1 MTLGKER
8 ILLRCDLK
16 RAARGDG
23 SPWELTDE
31 ERKKVVWIEFLFR
44 AEKKA
49 KVTLG
54 DLGFTDLE
62 GTEEEG
68 TEHSANGE
76 EEKRPARAD
85 TCLPT

>member
-1 MTLGKER
+1 M
-8 ILLRCDLK
+8 
-16 RAARGDG
+16 
-23 SPWELTDE
+23 TDE
-31 ERKKVVWIEFLFR
+31 ERKNVVQVEFLFR

-54 DLGFTDLE
+54 DLRFTDLE
-62 GTEEEG
+62 GTDEEQAEG
-68 TEHSANGE
+68 FGNVE